1 MAPPNWLAATT
12 ADSRD
17 PGRRRVCNASGV
29 IRATL
34 LRSLTAAVLPVVLTG
49 CFKIDMDLDISEN
62 ETVDGE
68 IILAVSD
75 ELAEATGQS
84 RAELVE
90 QFEADVMRD
99 APDGVTQQ
107 PYSSEGLAGTRL
119 ILDNVAVDEFS
130 PADETLSIVHEGDQY
145 VVDGGFDPA
154 AVGDL
159 GALSEEAVANTMD
172 VRVAITFPGDVIEH
186 NGELDGRTVTWV
198 PTSTEAI
205 DIHAR
210 AEDSAGRAS
219 ALPLVV
225 AAVVIVGAAA
235 SLVLRR
241 RRDSEPSEEPTA
253 SEAVEPPTD

>member
-1 MAPPNWLAATT
+1 MARPLAA
-12 ADSRD
+12 A
-17 PGRRRVCNASGV
+17 A
-29 IRATL
+29 L
-34 LRSLTAAVLPVVLTG
+34 LVVLTG
-49 CFKIDMDLDISEN
+49 CFKIDMDLDISED

-84 RAELVE
+84 REELVE

-119 ILDNVAVDEFS
+119 ILADVAVDEFS
-130 PADETLSIVHEGDQY
+130 PADETLSILHEGDQY
-145 VVDGGFDPA
+145 VVDGAFDPA

-159 GALSEEAVANTMD
+159 GALSEEAVANTVD

-198 PTSTEAI
+198 PTSTKAI

-210 AEDSAGRAS
+210 AEDSAESVS

-225 AAVVIVGAAA
+225 AALAIAGVVIFLAV
-235 SLVLRR
+235 RR
-241 RRDSEPSEEPTA
+241 RRDSGPAEEPIA
-253 SEAVEPPTD
+253 GNAAEPMTD